1 MQDVCSE
8 PDRYSSARFRL
19 ATARVWA
26 RLGFTWF
33 LTPPGF
39 YRPAMEIIFLVRNV
53 IVLIKKCIALE
64 HLGVSRRRHQN
75 PTWPPRPVLAQLA
88 SAKPSH
94 GSGPGPAR
102 VHPTPHPTQ
111 LFSARDGGFLSK

>member
-1 MQDVCSE
+1 MLVDCFAYILGGSDGGNKMQDVCSE

-33 LTPPGF
+33 LTPPRF

-53 IVLIKKCIALE
+53 VVLIEKCIALAVFGG
-64 HLGVSRRRHQN
+64 L
-75 PTWPPRPVLAQLA
+75 PTEAPKSNMAAQA
-88 SAKPSH
+88 R
-94 GSGPGPAR
+94 PGPAR
-102 VHPTPHPTQ
+102 
-111 LFSARDGGFLSK
+111 FG